1 MSKPETDRPGDTVSR
16 RRRFQVEETVLILL
30 LIFSLAGVGITNF
43 SAVDGYW
50 YWMVMIFIFGL
61 SAMMLGYVKAK
72 QRDHLVREL
81 WAVQSLH
88 WLGVMAVVGAVFSLL
103 HAGMLEEDS
112 TGLVILLILAL
123 ATYLDGIRLGW
134 RFSMVGV
141 FLAITA
147 VVAAHVD
154 EYMWVIIPLAIV
166 IVAFSIYWEKRRAQ
180 RRTGNV

>member
-1 MSKPETDRPGDTVSR
+1 MSKPETDSPDGTVSNKR
-16 RRRFQVEETVLILL
+16 KFQVEEAVLILL
-30 LIFSLAGVGITNF
+30 LIFSLAGVGITSF
-43 SAVDGYW
+43 SAIDGYW
-50 YWMVMIFIFGL
+50 YWMAMIFIFGL
-61 SAMMLGYVKAK
+61 SAMLLGYTKAK
-72 QRDHLVREL
+72 QGDHLVREL

-88 WLGVMAVVGAVFSLL
+88 WLGVIAVVGAVFSLL

-147 VVAAHVD
+147 VTVAHID
-154 EYMWVIIPLAIV
+154 EFMWVIIPLALV
-166 IVAFSIYWEKRRAQ
+166 IVAFTIYWGNRRAKRRSE
-180 RRTGNV
+180 NV